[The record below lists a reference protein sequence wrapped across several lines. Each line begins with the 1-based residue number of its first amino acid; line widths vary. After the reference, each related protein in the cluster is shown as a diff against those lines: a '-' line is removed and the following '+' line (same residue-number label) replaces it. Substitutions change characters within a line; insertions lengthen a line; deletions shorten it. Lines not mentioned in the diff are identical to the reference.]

1 MLIQFNHKQHFL
13 SNLKTHG
20 GGNYRHFDTKN
31 ENTEHYT
38 HDNIGKLLHLIYLT
52 QFYNRQRANLV
63 KFF

>member
-1 MLIQFNHKQHFL
+1 MG
-13 SNLKTHG
+13 G